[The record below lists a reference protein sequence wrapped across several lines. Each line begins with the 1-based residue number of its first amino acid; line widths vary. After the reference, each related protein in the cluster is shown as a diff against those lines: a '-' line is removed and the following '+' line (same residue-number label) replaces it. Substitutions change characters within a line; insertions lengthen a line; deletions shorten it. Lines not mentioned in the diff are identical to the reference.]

1 MLVAKVKKKLLVAI
15 ILVSL
20 MGVGLAYA
28 QESGYLLNISDS
40 NASINTVIN
49 NSTVIE
55 NVTLSN
61 GTLNLQIN
69 ADNISSVTINGINY
83 TAQQSRPVPS
93 QTPETPTVIITYY
106 GENIVPGG
114 LVNFPNPWID
124 FFNNQSTPPFY
135 YSWNLTLVNINPIS
149 GVGVP
154 MERAFQPLVAKY
166 PMLAISRTAIPN
178 QPYNA
183 GNLTL
188 WCDTTGFNGRMDKQ
202 CMVLFSYNQ
211 LSNEQVDNLTK
222 DIITQLTPAIIEW
235 YS

>member
-1 MLVAKVKKKLLVAI
+1 LKKKLLVAI

-20 MGVGLAYA
+20 MGVGLVYA
-28 QESGYLLNISDS
+28 QEGGYLLNISDS
-40 NASINTVIN
+40 NANINTVIS

-83 TAQQSRPVPS
+83 TAQQSQPVSS
-93 QTPETPTVIITYY
+93 QAPGTAAVIITYY

-114 LVNFPNPWID
+114 LVNFPNPWMD
-124 FFNNQSTPPFY
+124 FFNNQSAPPFY
-135 YSWNLTLVNINPIS
+135 YSWNLTLVNINPVS

-166 PMLAISRTAIPN
+166 PSLAISRMAIPN
-178 QPYNA
+178 QPCNA

-202 CMVLFSYNQ
+202 CMVLFSYSQ
-211 LSNEQVDNLTK
+211 LSSEQVDNITK